1 MKIIYLGK
9 QKYSFSDEFFRT
21 YYLNYQTFKV
31 FPFPGR
37 REVSRWNRGLGLQNM
52 YADFFP
58 GNLLMEKIQT
68 KLLLVSAF
76 FLDKVQNILL

>member
-1 MKIIYLGK
+1 MKIIYVSIYLGK

-37 REVSRWNRGLGLQNM
+37 REVSRWNRGLAPRKICMLI
-52 YADFFP
+52 FFP
-58 GNLLMEKIQT
+58 GNSLMEKI
-68 KLLLVSAF
+68 
-76 FLDKVQNILL
+76 